1 MKQITVGVLAH
12 VDAGKTTLCE
22 ALLYRAGAIRKLGRV
37 DNRDS
42 WFDTHT
48 LERARGIT
56 IFSKQASFTLDD
68 SRITLLDTPGH
79 VDFGAE
85 AERTLSVLDC
95 AVLVISGTDGV
106 QPHTETLW
114 RLLQR
119 YNVPTMV
126 FVTKMDLLSRERA
139 VLMKELQSL
148 LSPACC
154 DMSALPAEGA
164 LPDALCEDIASL
176 DEALMERYLE
186 GGAVTAEDAAQL
198 FRCGALLPCFFGSG
212 LRLAGVDPLLTA
224 LCSWPAEPAYGE
236 EFAARVYKIS
246 RDAQGARLTHLKLTG
261 GQLSVRD
268 AIRYTDSAGVEHSE
282 KVTALRLYSGEKF
295 STAEQLTPGMIA
307 AVTGLD
313 HTFAGQG
320 LGTEPPL
327 SQPVLEPVLGYRV
340 RLPEGTDAR
349 TMLPKLAQ
357 LEEEDPLLRIVWQPH
372 LGEIHLRL
380 MGEIQTEV
388 LQSLISQRFGIDV
401 TFDEGQVLYKE
412 TILNKVEGIGHY
424 EPLRHYAEVHL
435 LLEPLPRGSGIVLA
449 SGVHTDKLALN
460 WQRLVLYNLEEKQ
473 HIGVLGGF
481 PLTDVKITL
490 CAGKAHLKHTE
501 GGDFRQA
508 ALRAVRQGLM
518 QAKSC
523 LLEPVYRFTLTL
535 PTPLVGRALGD
546 IRLMGG
552 SFEVEA
558 LENGDS
564 LVTGRAPV
572 GEMQGYA
579 SVVASYTGG
588 RGRLSCVADG
598 YEPCHNEAD
607 VLAQIAYDPER
618 DVENTPDSVF
628 CRRGAG
634 YNVKWNEVAQ
644 YMHLESTLKPDSAL
658 QKERRRQFNLD
669 EKALEEL
676 MEREFGPIRRREY
689 GTPRRV
695 HEAESS
701 AGSAP
706 RRQHLLVDGYNV
718 LFDHPEL
725 KELSQRSLDLA
736 RTRLMD
742 MLADYRGF
750 TGCDVVLVF
759 DAYRSADNTG
769 KRFAHHGIEVV
780 YTEAGQTADAY
791 LERMAQRIG
800 KDDMV
805 RVVSNDILVGIGA
818 AGAGVHRMSCK
829 TLYEEMQRVN
839 ARISEII
846 AERGL
851 PQGQRIGDLLS
862 EEELEQWR
870 TKLNF

>member
-37 DNRDS
+37 DHRDS
-42 WFDTHT
+42 WFDTHA

-56 IFSKQASFTLDD
+56 IFSKQAAFTLND
-68 SRITLLDTPGH
+68 SRVTLLDTPGH

-95 AVLVISGTDGV
+95 AVLVISGSDGV

-119 YNVPTMV
+119 YGVPTVV
-126 FVTKMDLLSRERA
+126 FVTKMDLLSRGEGP
-139 VLMKELQSL
+139 LMKELQSL
-148 LSPACC
+148 LCPACVNC
-154 DMSALPAEGA
+154 SGLPAEGA
-164 LPDALCEDIASL
+164 LPEALSEDIAAL
-176 DEALMERYLE
+176 DEALMERYLD
-186 GGAVTAEDAAQL
+186 GGAVTAADAAAL
-198 FRCGALLPCFFGSG
+198 FQSGALLPCFFGSG
-212 LRLAGVDPLLTA
+212 LRLQGIDALLSV
-224 LCSWPAEPAYGE
+224 LCGWVQPAVCGE

-246 RDAQGARLTHLKLTG
+246 RDAQGARLTHLKVTG
-261 GQLSVRD
+261 GQLKVRD
-268 AIRYTDSAGVEHSE
+268 SISYTDSAGVAHTE
-282 KVTALRLYSGEKF
+282 KVTQLRIYSGEKF
-295 STAEQLTPGMIA
+295 STAELLTGGTVA
-307 AVTGLD
+307 AVAGLE

-320 LGTEPPL
+320 LGAEGPL
-327 SQPVLEPVLGYRV
+327 AQPVLEPVLGYRV
-340 RLPEGTDAR
+340 ILPEGVDSR
-349 TMLPKLAQ
+349 TALQKLAQ

-372 LGEIHLRL
+372 LGEIHIRL

-388 LQSLISQRFGIDV
+388 LQSLIKERFGMDV
-401 TFDEGQVLYKE
+401 HFDEGQVLYKE
-412 TILNKVEGIGHY
+412 TILGKVEGVGHF

-435 LLEPLPRGSGIVLA
+435 LLEPLPRGSGVVLA
-449 SGVHTDKLALN
+449 SSVHTDKLALN
-460 WQRLVLYNLEEKQ
+460 WQRLILYNLEEKQ
-473 HIGVLGGF
+473 HLGVLGGF

-552 SFEVEA
+552 SFEVQA

-564 LVTGRAPV
+564 VVTGRAPV

-598 YEPCHNEAD
+598 YEPCHNEQA
-607 VLAQIAYDPER
+607 VLADIAYDPER
-618 DVENTPDSVF
+618 DMENTPDSVF

-634 YNVKWNEVAQ
+634 YTVKWNEVEQ
-644 YMHLESTLKPDSAL
+644 YMHLESSLKPDTAL

-689 GTPRRV
+689 GTPQRV
-695 HEAESS
+695 HEAKDSG
-701 AGSAP
+701 AQTA

-718 LFDHPEL
+718 LFDWPEL
-725 KELSQRSLDLA
+725 KDLAARSLDLA

-742 MLADYRGF
+742 LLADYRGF
-750 TGCDVVLVF
+750 TGTEVVLVF

-800 KDDMV
+800 RDDMV

-818 AGAGVHRMSCK
+818 AGAGVQRMSCK
-829 TLYEEMQRVN
+829 VLLEEMERVN
-839 ARISEII
+839 TRISQII
-846 AERGL
+846 TERGL
-851 PQGQRIGDLLS
+851 PTGQRIGDLLS
-862 EEELEQWR
+862 EEELEEWR
-870 TKLNF
+870 MKLNS